1 MCLFATGAEGLQVG
15 HSIIA
20 TTEGPLKMT
29 ARFDLRGSGPLVMVH
44 MPNVCTETL
53 LAVRRGVYAAL
64 WCLGDVIKHYELGRT
79 RTYAH
84 PYPCRNLSSTVPC
97 TSARKSL
104 DYARLAAQ
112 LAWLRRCRSCLCAW
126 AAAPSTWPPR
136 AGYVLIWE
144 KEYIEPLHLGRD

>member
-1 MCLFATGAEGLQVG
+1 MG

-64 WCLGDVIKHYELGRT
+64 WCLGDVIKHYELEGVRTPLHLSQSLQHCTLHVGPEVPGLRPFGSSIGLATALSVLSLCLGR
-79 RTYAH
+79 RSEH
-84 PYPCRNLSSTVPC
+84 M
-97 TSARKSL
+97 
-104 DYARLAAQ
+104 AATGRVRFD
-112 LAWLRRCRSCLCAW
+112 L
-126 AAAPSTWPPR
+126 
-136 AGYVLIWE
+136 G
-144 KEYIEPLHLGRD
+144 KEYIEPLHLEGA